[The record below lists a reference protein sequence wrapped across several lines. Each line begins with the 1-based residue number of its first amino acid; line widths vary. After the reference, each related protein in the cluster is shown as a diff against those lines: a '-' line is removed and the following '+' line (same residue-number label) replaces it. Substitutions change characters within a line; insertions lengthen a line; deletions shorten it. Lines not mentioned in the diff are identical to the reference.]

1 MRKLS
6 HHLLC
11 FMLLSLSLGLS
22 LKAEQ
27 LTALG
32 KRPDWQALNAY
43 QLTITREDFVQLLD
57 TLYAP
62 GNAWHE
68 MIVVEEGYALIRTRE
83 GESPFR
89 LNFAESE
96 SLAAPIPR
104 LWRTPSEALV
114 FGAELP
120 LTGWHIALDPG
131 HLGGDYGPME
141 GRSWRIGSGPVIQ
154 EGDLVL
160 TVAFVLKRKLEAL
173 GASVSLVRDAPGPVT
188 TETPESLHDEAKAWL
203 SSRQENLPSEEQIQ
217 RTAERLFYRSSE
229 IRARAERVNEH
240 IRPDLVLCLHLNAED
255 FPDYKDP
262 QPIESNHLHLLVNGA
277 YSAEELAY
285 DDIRYGM
292 LVKLLNGSAS
302 VELPVAQ
309 QLATTMAEH
318 TQLPPYRYSGPNA
331 IAIADE
337 PYVWGRNLA
346 ANRLYECPVVFL
358 EPYVANSAA
367 VYLRLKNE
375 LEAQVTPVPGGLIE
389 EYTDSLV
396 RGLLA
401 VAAELSAEKS
411 E

>member
-1 MRKLS
+1 MAQWMDNI
-6 HHLLC
+6 
-11 FMLLSLSLGLS
+11 F
-22 LKAEQ
+22 
-27 LTALG
+27 
-32 KRPDWQALNAY
+32 PDAA
-43 QLTITREDFVQLLD
+43 R
-57 TLYAP
+57 
-62 GNAWHE
+62 
-68 MIVVEEGYALIRTRE
+68 VEED
-83 GESPFR
+83 
-89 LNFAESE
+89 
-96 SLAAPIPR
+96 
-104 LWRTPSEALV
+104 
-114 FGAELP
+114 
-120 LTGWHIALDPG
+120 LTDN
-131 HLGGDYGPME
+131 E
-141 GRSWRIGSGPVIQ
+141 
-154 EGDLVL
+154 
-160 TVAFVLKRKLEAL
+160 
-173 GASVSLVRDAPGPVT
+173 VRG
-188 TETPESLHDEAKAWL
+188 
-203 SSRQENLPSEEQIQ
+203 
-217 RTAERLFYRSSE
+217 
-229 IRARAERVNEH
+229 
-240 IRPDLVLCLHLNAED
+240 
-255 FPDYKDP
+255 
-262 QPIESNHLHLLVNGA
+262 LL